1 MKKLIVLTLS
11 MLLLLS
17 ACGTSG
23 QSEDKTSSN
32 NKNAASEET
41 VETVTKEGSF
51 VGLADSHTIAVNIDG
66 KETTL
71 QVDEDLQDKVN
82 SIEEGKKVEVQ
93 YTKGENGVLELKSIE
108 TK

>member
-23 QSEDKTSSN
+23 QSEDKLSSG

-41 VETVTKEGSF
+41 ITKEGSF
-51 VGLADSHTIAVNIDG
+51 AGLADSHTIAVNIDG

-71 QVDEDLQDKVN
+71 QIDEDLQEIVN
-82 SIEEGKKVEVQ
+82 SIE
-93 YTKGENGVLELKSIE
+93 KSRSPIYKSRE
-108 TK
+108 WRLGAEKHRNQIKS

>member
-23 QSEDKTSSN
+23 QSEDKLSSG

-41 VETVTKEGSF
+41 ITKEGSF
-51 VGLADSHTIAVNIDG
+51 AGLADSHTIAVNIDG

-71 QVDEDLQDKVN
+71 QIDEDLQEKVN

-93 YTKGENGVLELKSIE
+93 YTKVESGVLELKSIE
-108 TK
+108 IK

>member
-23 QSEDKTSSN
+23 QSEDKSSSD

-41 VETVTKEGSF
+41 VTKEGSF
-51 VGLADSHTIAVNIDG
+51 AGLADSHTIAVNIDG
-66 KETTL
+66 KATTL
-71 QVDEDLQDKVN
+71 KVDEGLLAKIN
-82 SIEEGKKVEVQ
+82 SIEEGKKVEEQ
-93 YTKGENGVLELKSIE
+93 
-108 TK
+108 

>member
-23 QSEDKTSSN
+23 QSEDKSSTN
-32 NKNAASEET
+32 NKNAASE
-41 VETVTKEGSF
+41 ETVTKEGSF